1 MAENDASKVGIGAAG
16 KVYIA
21 PKGTTL
27 PTDATTDLATVSE
40 AYVNFGYVS
49 DAGVTMS
56 ESDNTNTIRAWGGD
70 AVVTTLSEHTE
81 TVAFTP
87 IEINETVL
95 KALYGDDNV
104 DVTAGSGSTPT
115 TIVAKHKGQT
125 MPQVVIVIEAIPNAG
140 TKARYVMPLA
150 QLTARG
156 DASLTGTAVQ
166 GREMTYTGA
175 ADANGVTLYEY
186 QSIQTA

>member
-1 MAENDASKVGIGAAG
+1 MADNDASKVGIGAAG

-27 PTDATTDLATVSE
+27 PTDATTTLSSD
-40 AYVNFGYVS
+40 YVNFGYVS
-49 DAGVTMS
+49 DAGVTMA

-104 DVTAGSGSTPT
+104 DVTAGSGNTPT

-175 ADANGVTLYEY
+175 ADSDGVTLYEY